1 MIMQKVVAMYCLIMV
16 IGLLSGC
23 ANTFEGAG
31 RDIENIGKWMQD
43 TF

>member
-1 MIMQKVVAMYCLIMV
+1 MQKTVALVSLIMV

-23 ANTFEGAG
+23 ANTAQGAG
-31 RDIENIGKWMQD
+31 RDIENMGEWIQD